1 VILTTVTAGS
11 AAGPA
16 DPRLVAHTRIREI
29 RKGRRNVFSP
39 LFTILSRIASGPG
52 GVAGCQP
59 EMYETCPG
67 CADAQFAANLK
78 ESISD

>member
-39 LFTILSRIASGPG
+39 LFTHPFPYRFRPRRGRRVPA
-52 GVAGCQP
+52 
-59 EMYETCPG
+59 
-67 CADAQFAANLK
+67 
-78 ESISD
+78 